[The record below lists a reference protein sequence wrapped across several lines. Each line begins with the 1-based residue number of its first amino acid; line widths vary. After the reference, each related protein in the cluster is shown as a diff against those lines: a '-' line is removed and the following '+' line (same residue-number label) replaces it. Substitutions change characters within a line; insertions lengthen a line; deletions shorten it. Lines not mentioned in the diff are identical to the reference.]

1 MLALRKL
8 LFPLSLLYGLVI
20 VVRHFLYDKGIFRS
34 VSHPIPVISI
44 GNLSFGGTGKTPMT
58 EYIVQQLQND
68 YFTAILSRGY
78 KRTSK
83 GFYLADRNTSAEILG
98 DEPYQY
104 HQKFPKIYIAVDSDR
119 NRGVR
124 HLMTLPNPPD
134 IIVLDDA
141 FQHRKI
147 APGLNILL
155 TTYANMYVDDLL
167 FPAGNL
173 RDAKRQA
180 KRADSIVIT
189 KCPPQLS
196 EREKLN
202 IKARIH
208 PKPHQEVFFTS
219 IAYDTTLKSADGT
232 LTLEALTTAPFT
244 LVTGIANP
252 KPLVDF
258 LKEKNLDF
266 EHLKYP
272 DHHKF
277 SGREIAVLRQKK
289 RIVTTEKDYARL
301 QHKIP
306 KAYYLPIRP
315 VFLEKEA
322 VFNALLQHY
331 IARYT

>member
-1 MLALRKL
+1 MLVLRKL

-20 VVRHFLYDKGIFRS
+20 AVRHFLYDKGIFRS
-34 VSHPIPVISI
+34 VAHPIPVIGI

-58 EYIVQQLQND
+58 EYIVQRLQND
-68 YFTAILSRGY
+68 YCTAVLSRGY
-78 KRTSK
+78 KRISK
-83 GFYLADRNTSAEILG
+83 GFYLADRNASAETLG

-124 HLMTLPNPPD
+124 HLLALPKPPD

-155 TTYANMYVDDLL
+155 TTYTNMYVDDLL

-173 RDAKRQA
+173 RDIKLRAR
-180 KRADSIVIT
+180 RADGIVIT

-196 EREKLN
+196 EREKLS
-202 IKARIH
+202 IKARIN

-219 IAYDTTLKSADGT
+219 IAYDTTLTSAHGT
-232 LTLEALTTAPFT
+232 LALEALTSTPFT

-258 LKEKNLDF
+258 LKKKNLDF

-277 SGREIAVLRQKK
+277 SGREITLLKQKK

-301 QHKIP
+301 HHKIP

-315 VFLEKEA
+315 VFLEKETE
-322 VFNALLQHY
+322 FNALLHHY
-331 IARYT
+331 ITSYT